1 MRNEV
6 KKTGGNKRYMVGIIM
21 DEKKI
26 YFKEII

>member
-21 DEKKI
+21 DERKYTSRK
-26 YFKEII
+26 